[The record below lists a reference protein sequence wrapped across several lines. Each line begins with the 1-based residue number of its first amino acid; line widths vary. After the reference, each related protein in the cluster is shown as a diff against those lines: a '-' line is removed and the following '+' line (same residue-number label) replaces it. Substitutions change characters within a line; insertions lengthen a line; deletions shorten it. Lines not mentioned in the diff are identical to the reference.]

1 MRNAFALLL
10 ALIAASACSQKAS
23 AVENARDLGSYC
35 QKLERGTKG
44 AAQHIQIPNTKE
56 ALLCWGYMQAMP
68 DLSVLAYED
77 GTRIMGSCP
86 PEQTTDSTG
95 VFWMEFLRRRREFIS
110 LAGGAAVW
118 PLAARAQQ
126 PAIPVIGFLD
136 SSSAGEYAPFLA
148 AFRAGL
154 NEAGFVEGSNVA
166 IEYRWANGR
175 YDRLPALAEELI
187 RIPVAVL
194 VATGVT
200 AAVAAKAATSTLPI
214 VFNTGGDPV
223 RFGLV
228 PSLNRPGGH
237 VTGVA
242 SLGKVLLAKRFE
254 LLRELVPKA
263 EAIAFL
269 VNPNNAVAEL
279 DTSDAQA
286 AAAALG
292 QKLIVLKAGS
302 EGDIDTAFGTIAQQ
316 RGGGLLQ
323 QLDPFLQSRRDQL
336 VALAARYAL
345 PAIYER
351 RDFVVAGGLMSYGT
365 SLSDALRLVGNYAG
379 RLLKGEK
386 PA

>member
-1 MRNAFALLL
+1 MASSITRRASMTV
-10 ALIAASACSQKAS
+10 LI
-23 AVENARDLGSYC
+23 
-35 QKLERGTKG
+35 
-44 AAQHIQIPNTKE
+44 
-56 ALLCWGYMQAMP
+56 
-68 DLSVLAYED
+68 
-77 GTRIMGSCP
+77 
-86 PEQTTDSTG
+86 
-95 VFWMEFLRRRREFIS
+95 
-110 LAGGAAVW
+110 GGAAAW

-126 PAIPVIGFLD
+126 AAMPIIGFLD
-136 SSSAGEYAPFLA
+136 SSSAGEYARFLA
-148 AFRAGL
+148 AFRGGL
-154 NEAGFVEGSNVA
+154 NEAGFVEGRNVA
-166 IEYRWANGR
+166 IEYRWADGR
-175 YDRLPALAEELI
+175 YDRLSALAAELV
-187 RIPVAVL
+187 RIPVVVL

-200 AAVAAKAATSTLPI
+200 AAVAAKAATSTVPI

-223 RFGLV
+223 GFGLV
-228 PSLNRPGGH
+228 ASLNRPGGH

-292 QKLIVLKAGS
+292 LKLIVLKAGS
-302 EGDIDTAFGTIAQQ
+302 DGDIDTAFSTVAQQ
-316 RGGGLLQ
+316 GGGGLLQ

-336 VALAARYAL
+336 LALAARYAL

-351 RDFVVAGGLMSYGT
+351 RDFVAAGGLISYGT

-386 PA
+386 AADLPVQQPVKFELAINLKTAKALGLTVPDKLLVAADEVIE